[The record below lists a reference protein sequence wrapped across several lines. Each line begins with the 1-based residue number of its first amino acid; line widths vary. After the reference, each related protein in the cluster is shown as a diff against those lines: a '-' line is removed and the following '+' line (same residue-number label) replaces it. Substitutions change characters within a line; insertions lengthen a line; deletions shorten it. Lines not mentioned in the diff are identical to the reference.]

1 MVFIAFDALTR
12 PRRIN
17 SQNLECVRRLLLF
30 VNHQFV
36 SGTKFEFEKYFFFK
50 TFCFL
55 STPPTNMIMEF

>member
-36 SGTKFEFEKYFFFK
+36 SGTKFEFEKYFSFK